1 MKLAWNGSSSVVAIM
16 MALGWPAATN
26 AQAIEADAQ
35 LEEIVVT
42 AQKRAESIQD
52 VPLSIVAASGKA
64 LEMSGVRSAGQLAKI
79 APSLKIDQSAGA
91 SDLRIRIRGF
101 GSPGATATDPAV
113 AAYMNGSYL
122 ARPGILFTSFLDIA
136 SVEVLSG
143 PQGTL
148 FGRNASMGA
157 ISVTTNAP
165 STGATTAEVKAEA
178 GSYGTFSGTVIANI
192 PAGENVALRFAGN
205 ATHTDGIF
213 HNRQDGKTYGKNNAY
228 IGRLS
233 LKWEAAPNLS
243 VTLTGDA
250 AKSDGD
256 GVYTFTGAPNA
267 TPGQVAAFTSLLA
280 AFGRT
285 PPVLTTSPSRNVNQV
300 MGNPF
305 LRDRNWGAA
314 ANIDWQV
321 SPIVNARLI
330 SSYRD
335 WDNKQRVMDSIGTT
349 LRLLNVYLENRS
361 QSQSHE
367 LQLVSDKGAFLDGK
381 LSLTAGAYYGRE
393 KYHYG
398 VAFNLGAAW
407 CPILFSAVA
416 AACSAGPQERAG
428 FLDFDQTSRSL
439 AFYTQANYRILPAL
453 ELALGAR
460 YTWDRKSASLLTTV
474 PNAIGVAPL
483 ARPESHPNLRFKDDR
498 PSFRASLSW
507 DVTDQVMVFGTFSTG
522 YKSGGFNSGI
532 TNAPL
537 TPALRTFASETVKDW
552 QLGVK
557 SKFLDGRARFNAT
570 LFRTTLDN
578 FQDRSFNG
586 TAFIIRNSGDVRSQG
601 VDLDGEVVGPA
612 GLHLSF
618 GATYL
623 DAKYVDNSNA
633 PGREG
638 CTGTPT
644 CPLVQDL
651 SGAPVPY
658 ASDWQGYV
666 GVGWTSPAFG
676 DGHKV
681 TVRATQNFTSS
692 FLSSNT
698 NNPSSKLAGYS
709 TTDVLLSVAA
719 DQDRWRLD
727 LFGTNIFD
735 KRYFV
740 STTAQ
745 ILGALFGVNDP
756 ATGATLYRGF
766 TGDPARYGVRLA
778 LKY

>member
-1 MKLAWNGSSSVVAIM
+1 MKLSWNGGGSAIAIV
-16 MALGWPAATN
+16 MALGWSAV
-26 AQAIEADAQ
+26 ADAQ
-35 LEEIVVT
+35 AAETGVQIEEIVVT

-52 VPLSIVAASGKA
+52 VPLSIVAASGKD
-64 LEMSGVRSAGQLAKI
+64 LEMSGVRSVGQLAKL

-122 ARPGILFTSFLDIA
+122 ARPGILFTSFLDVA

-165 STGATTAEVKAEA
+165 SISDASADLKVEA
-178 GSYGTFSGTVIANI
+178 GSYGTFAGTVVANL
-192 PAGENVALRFAGN
+192 PAGENLAVRLVGN

-213 HNRQDGKTYGKNNAY
+213 RNRQDGRTYGENDSY
-228 IGRLS
+228 VGRLAV
-233 LKWEAAPNLS
+233 KWEASPEVS

-285 PPVLTTSPSRNVNQV
+285 PPVLTTAPSLTVNQV
-300 MGNPF
+300 MGRPF
-305 LRDRNWGAA
+305 LRDRNWGVAA
-314 ANIDWQV
+314 DVDWQV
-321 SPIVNARLI
+321 SPVVNARLI

-367 LQLVSDKGAFLDGK
+367 LQFVSDKGAFLDGK

-398 VAFNLGAAW
+398 VAFNMGADW
-407 CPILFSAVA
+407 CPILFSAIA
-416 AACSAGPQERAG
+416 AACSAGPLERAG
-428 FLDFDQTSRSL
+428 FLNFDQTARSV
-439 AFYTQANYRILPAL
+439 AFYTQANYRVLPAV
-453 ELALGAR
+453 EMALGAR
-460 YTWDRKSASLLTTV
+460 YTWDSKSASLLTTT
-474 PNAIGVAPL
+474 PNPVAVVPL

-498 PSFRASLSW
+498 PSFRVSLSW
-507 DVTDQVMVFGTFSTG
+507 DVTDRVMAFGTFSTG

-537 TPALRTFASETVKDW
+537 TPALRTFKSETVEDW
-552 QLGVK
+552 QVGVK
-557 SKFLDGRARFNAT
+557 STLLNGRARFNAT
-570 LFRTTLDN
+570 LFRTTLHN

-586 TAFIIRNSGDVRSQG
+586 TAFLIRNSGDVRSQG
-601 VDLDGEVVGPA
+601 VDLDGELIGPA
-612 GLHLSF
+612 GLRMDF

-623 DAKYVDNSNA
+623 DAKYVDNRNA
-633 PGREG
+633 PGLEG
-638 CTGTPT
+638 CTGTPA

-651 SGAPVPY
+651 SGKPVPY
-658 ASDWQGYV
+658 ASDWQGHV
-666 GVGWTSPAFG
+666 GIGWTSPEFG
-676 DGHKV
+676 NGHTVSLKV
-681 TVRATQNFTSS
+681 TENFTSS

-698 NNPSSKLAGYS
+698 NNPSSKLAGYA
-709 TTDVLLSVAA
+709 TTDVLLSIAA
-719 DQDRWRLD
+719 DRDRWRFD

-756 ATGATLYRGF
+756 ATGTTLFRGF
-766 TGDPARYGVRLA
+766 TGDPARYGVRLSV
-778 LKY
+778 KY